1 VELQNVKNNENRIED
16 VSYMPN
22 FIQWAQKLWAADT
35 NDKTD
40 LTKTQKNPQKAERH
54 IKP

>member
-1 VELQNVKNNENRIED
+1 MSKIMKTGLKMSPICRILFNGHRN
-16 VSYMPN
+16 SGLP
-22 FIQWAQKLWAADT
+22 DT